1 MIATHVLDERTETGS
16 LALGQAVA
24 GGRASAL
31 FAVLAGVS
39 LALMARRR
47 PVVPGLVVRA
57 LLIAAVG
64 LALGELDSGLAII
77 LTYYGLLFLLAI
89 PFLGLSAPALL
100 VLAAAWVV
108 VAPVVSHV
116 VRPDLP
122 GRGFESPSLSQLG
135 DPSALLSELAFTGY
149 YPVVPWLAYALV
161 GLALGRLDLSGRRV
175 PAVLLGVG
183 ASLAVVATAVS
194 RWLTSLPSV
203 AEALVADPPA
213 GRQTIEELLDAIS
226 TGMAGTT
233 PTGGTWQWLLVVA
246 PHSATPF
253 DLVQTIGSAV
263 AVIGASLLL
272 VASVGELGE
281 RFLAVLFGAG
291 TMTLTLYSLHVV
303 LRTEGVL
310 PTELA
315 DSYLFHVVVVLGIGM
330 VVAGLGRQGPLE
342 RVVGLA
348 VRAANGRRLGA

>member
-116 VRPDLP
+116 VRPELP
-122 GRGFESPSLSQLG
+122 ERGFESPSLSQLG